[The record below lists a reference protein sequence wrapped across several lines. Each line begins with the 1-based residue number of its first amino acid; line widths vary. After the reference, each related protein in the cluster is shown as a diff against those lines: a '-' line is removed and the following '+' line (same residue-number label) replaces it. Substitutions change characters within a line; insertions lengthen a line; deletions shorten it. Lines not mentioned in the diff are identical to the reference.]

1 MGFLDDYP
9 TLAKYAENNAEIRET
24 LGEPEEDTEL
34 KYEHERQEELKEGT
48 LAAVEWVKNKTKG
61 VFNPILNFA
70 LAIAGVAVL
79 AFITIGGSK

>member
-9 TLAKYAENNAEIRET
+9 TIGKYAQNNAEIREA
-24 LGEPEEDTEL
+24 LGDPEEDVEL

-48 LAAVEWVKNKTKG
+48 LAAIEWAKNKVKG
-61 VFNPILNFA
+61 VFNPVLNFA

-79 AFITIGGSK
+79 AFITIGGNK